1 MKKLDNQLLDD
12 MPYKGLEPYS
22 ESQKDA
28 LSFFGRETQQEIIK
42 KNIKNSRLTLLFG
55 ESGVGKSSVLRA
67 GVVHSLREEMKH
79 NLAEYGTP
87 RFAVAIF
94 PPLEGNLSWEDDP
107 LTGILKQVAEDI
119 HNSGLNVQTP
129 APGLSFAE
137 TLVVWTRRIGGKG
150 QVGELYI
157 ILDQFEEYFLYHP
170 EEDGESTFAVEFPRA
185 VNRPNLRVNFLI
197 SIREDSLAQLDR
209 FKGRIPSLFDNRL
222 RVEHLNKKS
231 AYEAIEKPVTKYYNR
246 IVPTDQSVSVEP
258 ALVEE
263 VLQQIIQSQED
274 LRGGNGRGGL
284 DKHRTQLEKI
294 IEAPYLQLVMTR
306 LWEEEKNAGCRSL
319 RPETL
324 NEKLGGVKKI
334 VKGHLNEAMGSLSE
348 SEKDI
353 AASIFRYLVTP
364 SGTKITYPALELAE
378 PTGVNE
384 RQIAILLEK
393 LAEQRIVRPVGPLPN
408 QPPEA
413 KRYEIFHDVLAS
425 AVLDWRR
432 EYLNKQERKKAV
444 EERLKKYQEEQE
456 RKQRVKQKLELEG
469 MKAWEKFCE
478 SSQLEAL
485 LIAMRAGQQLQKN
498 LKNGLLTKEDCAATR
513 FRLVMQQILDNIR
526 EQNQFQACAGEGGI
540 WSVSFSPDGQYL
552 VTGSGDSTARL
563 WNLQGKQLQE
573 FKGHQGRVH
582 SVSFSPDGKYLA
594 TGSADGTARL
604 WNLQGKQLVEFPVV
618 QEGAVYSV
626 SFSPDGKCLAT
637 ASADGM
643 VRLWDLQD
651 DKPPVEFKGH
661 QGWVPGVSFS
671 PDGKYLATGSWDGTA
686 RLWDL
691 QGNQLAV
698 FKGHTT
704 WVWGIN
710 FSLDG
715 QYLAT
720 ASGDGTVCLWKL
732 QSEWLIEFKAHQS
745 FVLSVNFSPD
755 KQHLATSSADGTAC
769 LWDLQ
774 DKEKPPVLFKDHKG
788 EVLKISFS
796 PDGQRLA
803 TSSADGTV
811 RLWDLKGN
819 QLGVFKGHQGWVWG
833 LGFSPDRQHLATGS
847 NDEIARLWDLQDDKP
862 PVEFKGHQGWILS
875 TSFSPPDG
883 KYLATGSADGTAR
896 LWDLQ
901 GNQLAVCEGHQGF
914 VWSVSFSPDGQYL
927 VTGSGDSTA
936 RLWNLQ
942 GKQLQEFKGHKG
954 GVHSVSFSPPDGKYL
969 ATGSADGTARLWD
982 LHGNQLAEFKSQAW
996 VYSVSF
1002 SQDGKQLA
1010 IALGDGTAKLWRIR
1024 IEDFEQLLVRGCNWL
1039 AENLATHP
1047 KERKELT
1054 VCHK

>member
-1 MKKLDNQLLDD
+1 MENLDNQLLDD

-22 ESQKDA
+22 ESEKDA
-28 LSFFGRETQQEIIK
+28 LSFFGRETQQETIK
-42 KNIKNSRLTLLFG
+42 KNLKNSPLTLLFG
-55 ESGVGKSSVLRA
+55 ESGVGKSSVIPA
-67 GVVHSLREEMKH
+67 GVVHSLREEMKR

-94 PPLEGNLSWEDDP
+94 PPLEGNLTWEDDP
-107 LTGILKQVAEDI
+107 LTGILKQVEEDI

-137 TLVVWTRRIGGKG
+137 TLLVWTRRICGKG

-284 DKHRTQLEKI
+284 DKHRTQLEKR

-306 LWEEEKNAGCRSL
+306 LWEEEKNAGSRSL

-334 VKGHLNEAMGSLSE
+334 VKGHLNEAMRSLSE

-353 AASIFRYLVTP
+353 VASIFQYLVTP
-364 SGTKITYPALELAE
+364 SGTKITYPALELAK

-498 LKNGLLTKEDCAATR
+498 LKNGLLTKEDSAAIGLR
-513 FRLVMQQILDNIR
+513 VVLQQILDNIR
-526 EQNQFQACAGEGGI
+526 EQNQFQAGTGGI
-540 WSVSFSPDGQYL
+540 WSVSFSPDGQL
-552 VTGSGDSTARL
+552 LATGSNDKIVNL
-563 WNLQGKQLQE
+563 WNRQGEKIANL
-573 FKGHQGRVH
+573 KGHQNWIF
-582 SVSFSPDGKYLA
+582 STSFSPDGKYLA
-594 TGSADGTARL
+594 TGSADKTARL
-604 WNLQGKQLVEFPVV
+604 W
-618 QEGAVYSV
+618 Y
-626 SFSPDGKCLAT
+626 
-637 ASADGM
+637 
-643 VRLWDLQD
+643 
-651 DKPPVEFKGH
+651 
-661 QGWVPGVSFS
+661 
-671 PDGKYLATGSWDGTA
+671 
-686 RLWDL
+686 
-691 QGNQLAV
+691 
-698 FKGHTT
+698 
-704 WVWGIN
+704 
-710 FSLDG
+710 
-715 QYLAT
+715 
-720 ASGDGTVCLWKL
+720 
-732 QSEWLIEFKAHQS
+732 
-745 FVLSVNFSPD
+745 
-755 KQHLATSSADGTAC
+755 
-769 LWDLQ
+769 LQ
-774 DKEKPPVLFKDHKG
+774 DKEKPPV
-788 EVLKISFS
+788 
-796 PDGQRLA
+796 
-803 TSSADGTV
+803 
-811 RLWDLKGN
+811 
-819 QLGVFKGHQGWVWG
+819 VFKGHQGWV
-833 LGFSPDRQHLATGS
+833 H
-847 NDEIARLWDLQDDKP
+847 
-862 PVEFKGHQGWILS
+862 
-875 TSFSPPDG
+875 
-883 KYLATGSADGTAR
+883 
-896 LWDLQ
+896 
-901 GNQLAVCEGHQGF
+901 
-914 VWSVSFSPDGQYL
+914 SVSFSPDGQYL

-954 GVHSVSFSPPDGKYL
+954 GVHSVSFSLPDGKYL

-982 LHGNQLAEFKSQAW
+982 LQGNQLAKFKSQAW